1 MMNRFRVRG
10 MNSATRTYLFQR
22 MLVLKNVLSQK
33 PPLGQRLSSTQANE
47 EGGSSL
53 MSNLLLVIPVA
64 AFGLGT
70 WQVQRRK
77 WKLGLIK
84 DLQERSNAPPVPLPL
99 EASELNELEYK
110 KVRVR
115 GSFDHSREMYIL
127 PRSLLQADEGGH
139 SGSMMAGGQTGVHV
153 VTPFHCSDLGVDILV
168 NRGWVTRKSQDP
180 QKRLSGQQTGEVDL
194 VGCVRL
200 TEKRAQFMPNNDEVK
215 NRWHYRDLEA
225 MSRVAKTLPIM
236 IDADRGS
243 TVPGGP
249 VGGQTRI
256 SLRNEHM
263 QYILT
268 WYSLSLFTSLM
279 WYYGVY
285 KKRMVPPRI

>member
-1 MMNRFRVRG
+1 
-10 MNSATRTYLFQR
+10 

-127 PRSLLQADEGGH
+127 PRSLLQADEGSH